1 MSNLV
6 AIVGRPNV
14 GKSTLFNRLI
24 GERRSIVGDEPGITR
39 DRIYGEVEWAGAKF
53 SLIDTGGIVPDDD
66 AVIPANIFKQAG
78 MAIDEAHVL
87 IWVVDARTGITQLD
101 EELAT
106 LLRSTGKHVLVA
118 ANKSDSSRQ
127 ESESTEFYR
136 FGFNDVFP
144 ISAEQ
149 GIGIGD
155 LLDSV
160 VELLGEETPED
171 ETAETRELRLAII
184 GRPNVGKSS
193 LLNQLLGED
202 RVIVSPVAGTTRDAI
217 DTVLQ
222 TPERNFRL
230 IDTAGIRRKGKTD
243 EMAEKLSVI
252 MARKSLERA
261 DVAIVLVDAVEG
273 VTALDA
279 TIAGYALDAGCS
291 IIIAVNKWDAVQDKE
306 TNTASEFERS
316 LRDKMKFLEWAPV
329 ITISALSGQR
339 VERILSLVLKADEAR
354 NRRIPTAQLNDFFER
369 AIAQPRGGT
378 APSPAKGGFSRLKVQ
393 YLTQVSVRPPTFVVF
408 TSGGK
413 PGLHFS
419 YERYLLNRLRE
430 EFDFFASPLR
440 IIEKH
445 KKYSRKDAKAQRG

>member
-1 MSNLV
+1 MESKRAMV

-24 GERRSIVGDEPGITR
+24 GQRRAIVGDEPGITR
-39 DRIYGEVEWAGAKF
+39 DRIYGEVEWAGTKF
-53 SLIDTGGIVPDDD
+53 SLVDTGGIVPDDD

-78 MAIDEAHVL
+78 LAIQESQLL
-87 IWVVDARTGITQLD
+87 IWVVDARKGITQLD
-101 EELAT
+101 EELAG
-106 LLRSTGKHVLVA
+106 LLRATGKPVLVA
-118 ANKSDSSRQ
+118 ANKADAASL
-127 ESESTEFYR
+127 ESESVEFYQ
-136 FGFNDVFP
+136 FGFEAVYP
-144 ISAEQ
+144 VSAEQ
-149 GIGIGD
+149 GVGIGE
-155 LLDSV
+155 LLDGV
-160 VELLGEETPED
+160 IDFLKPPIDTEDVEVEP
-171 ETAETRELRLAII
+171 ELRLAIV

-193 LLNQLLGED
+193 LLNRLLGED

-217 DTVLQ
+217 DTVLE
-222 TPERNFRL
+222 TPERTFRL
-230 IDTAGIRRKGKTD
+230 IDTAGIRRKGKTG

-261 DVAIVLVDAVEG
+261 DVAIVLIDAVEG

-279 TIAGYALDAGCS
+279 NIAGYAVEAGCS
-291 IIIAVNKWDAVQDKE
+291 IIIAVNKWDAVADKE
-306 TNTASEFERS
+306 TNTAVEFERT

-329 ITISALSGQR
+329 ITVSALTGQR
-339 VERILSLVLKADEAR
+339 VERILSLVLRADEAR
-354 NRRIPTAQLNDFFER
+354 KRRIPTSQLNDFFEK
-369 AIAQPRGGT
+369 AVAQPRGGT

-393 YLTQVSVRPPTFVVF
+393 YLTQVGVRPPKFVVF

-430 EFDFFASPLR
+430 EFDFFATPLQ

-445 KKYSRKDAKAQRG
+445 KSKNRRNRD